1 MKLWSVSAHGSSS
14 TDCEAVVFARREQ
27 KRGACSRAV
36 CAGFRSSTGRVLWPY
51 RACSSSCIFK
61 SEVGNSNYFVVFSN
75 WLNEFCDS
83 WLSNLIEE
91 L

>member
-1 MKLWSVSAHGSSS
+1 MRGFSVEH
-14 TDCEAVVFARREQ
+14 
-27 KRGACSRAV
+27 GACYLA
-36 CAGFRSSTGRVLWPY
+36 STGHVLWPHG
-51 RACSSSCIFK
+51 ACSSSCIFK

-75 WLNEFCDS
+75 WLNELCDS